1 MPLVFEGGD
10 TGRCHAASQLAHS
23 DKGTAVAPSTMCL
36 PGICRG
42 HRVWSEKIWSN
53 SARGGWTCQL
63 LKKGHG
69 GFLLAQLRTHS
80 SARGKNFSLI
90 TCHLAQV
97 KIRPRDI
104 QGQVGGVCKINVL
117 TQSFIKQDFN
127 VTVIHWQGATL
138 VKDRQR
144 YRDILLVIKASLSK
158 QIGVIKV
165 SQLSGLLP
173 LRTRALD
180 SLHSGRGYL
189 GHLRCRRQCVGI
201 L

>member
-1 MPLVFEGGD
+1 MIQFWKRWLNM
-10 TGRCHAASQLAHS
+10 S
-23 DKGTAVAPSTMCL
+23 AVEERTRWQPDWNFL
-36 PGICRG
+36 P
-42 HRVWSEKIWSN
+42 
-53 SARGGWTCQL
+53 
-63 LKKGHG
+63 
-69 GFLLAQLRTHS
+69 AQLRTHS

-90 TCHLAQV
+90 TCHLAQG

-104 QGQVGGVCKINVL
+104 QGQVGGACKINVS
-117 TQSFIKQDFN
+117 TQSFTKQDFN

-173 LRTRALD
+173 LHTRALD

-189 GHLRCRRQCVGI
+189 GHLRCHRQYVGI